1 MRAKQCHSAM
11 VQSATLPWWRRLT
24 EESTH
29 ADLFRIHGDDDDF
42 GEVDWEVARLYLG
55 GVRDDAAAPE

>member
-1 MRAKQCHSAM
+1 M